1 MNKCANWVYFFTP
14 RRSGNMGLKT
24 DSSWDIIYRSISV
37 L

>member
-1 MNKCANWVYFFTP
+1 
-14 RRSGNMGLKT
+14 MGLKT